1 MRKMSATKLNASE
14 SLVRQLQALRRAK
27 GMSQAELGTLVGIPQ
42 SYISRLESRDVDL
55 QLSTLIEIARALE
68 MEVVL
73 KPRHAPASADQEALR
88 GGAEP
93 QASRSNSEL

>member
-1 MRKMSATKLNASE
+1 MSATKLNASE
-14 SLVRQLQALRRAK
+14 SLIRQLQALRRAK
-27 GMSQAELGTLVGIPQ
+27 GMSQAELGALVGIPQ

-55 QLSTLIEIARALE
+55 QLSTLIEIARALD

-73 KPRHAPASADQEALR
+73 KPRHAPASADEVALR

-93 QASRSNSEL
+93 HANRTTSEL